1 MIHVSLDPA
10 LLQQHRTM
18 VHAFIL
24 ASVWNRADA
33 EDLLQETL
41 MEASRGGFTSGNFG
55 AWIRE
60 IARRRILEHARKTK
74 RRAELAQ
81 ALRRLEEAA
90 GRLGPPDERREALR
104 HCLSHLTQTGRT
116 VMDGR
121 YQQKQPIPAIARAI
135 GKTVQATYAIL
146 KRVRQAVRECV
157 ERRLR
162 GEATT

>member
-1 MIHVSLDPA
+1 MIHVTMDPT

-41 MEASRGGFTSGNFG
+41 MEASRGGFTLGNYG

-60 IARRRILEHARKTK
+60 IARRRILEHARKAK
-74 RRAELAQ
+74 RRVELTQ
-81 ALRRLEEAA
+81 ALGRLEEAA
-90 GRLGPPDERREALR
+90 QRLEPPDERREALK
-104 HCLSHLTQTGRT
+104 HCVSHLTHTGRA
-116 VMDGR
+116 VLEGR
-121 YQQKQPIPAIARAI
+121 YQQKRTVPDIAEAIR
-135 GKTVQATYAIL
+135 KTVQATYAIL
-146 KRVRQAVRECV
+146 KRVRQALKECV

-162 GEATT
+162 